1 FNSTSSTASSGFSS
15 SVSSSGAPYGNGT
28 SSTIS
33 LGPTAPFS
41 TGVFPSTT
49 IGTNSTIATPSIT
62 ANTTSSLASSGFPS
76 STSASG
82 APYGNGTSSAP
93 TLYPTAPIDTGSF
106 NTSTIVSANSTI
118 SVPTNGVNFTS
129 AASSGFSS
137 SVPTSGAP
145 YGNSTGSAPTVGP
158 TAPIPTGTLSI
169 PSIVDVTNSTASSA
183 LTFSTFVP
191 SGGIS
196 SSAISSGAPYGNSSS
211 TPASSGPTAPVTTS
225 APSTSISSSPEVS
238 ASNGTSTFVPSSTFS
253 VGPVNATTT
262 GSSNST
268 TVQSASTTVSQSSI
282 NATVIGPVT
291 TSASSSSSISQT
303 TTSSISSS
311 SSSATATQSS
321 TPSQASN
328 LNGNRV
334 FISGS
339 NLAYGNLALESTQ
352 DGENDYATVYTRRQR
367 PTLGYTFNQT
377 SGYLYLGNSKNVLSY
392 AVPSFRSDSV
402 QLATLTQDY
411 LNTYPESWSP
421 LNCTASDSGALACS
435 VTVKATRFR
444 RRSVTYSAFVAVP
457 REGQNAADIYLYA
470 ANQIDGRP
478 LGASQV
484 SLMLSKD

>member
-1 FNSTSSTASSGFSS
+1 
-15 SVSSSGAPYGNGT
+15 
-28 SSTIS
+28 
-33 LGPTAPFS
+33 
-41 TGVFPSTT
+41 
-49 IGTNSTIATPSIT
+49 
-62 ANTTSSLASSGFPS
+62 
-76 STSASG
+76 
-82 APYGNGTSSAP
+82 
-93 TLYPTAPIDTGSF
+93 
-106 NTSTIVSANSTI
+106 
-118 SVPTNGVNFTS
+118 
-129 AASSGFSS
+129 
-137 SVPTSGAP
+137 
-145 YGNSTGSAPTVGP
+145 
-158 TAPIPTGTLSI
+158 
-169 PSIVDVTNSTASSA
+169 
-183 LTFSTFVP
+183 
-191 SGGIS
+191 
-196 SSAISSGAPYGNSSS
+196 
-211 TPASSGPTAPVTTS
+211 
-225 APSTSISSSPEVS
+225 
-238 ASNGTSTFVPSSTFS
+238 
-253 VGPVNATTT
+253 
-262 GSSNST
+262 
-268 TVQSASTTVSQSSI
+268 
-282 NATVIGPVT
+282 
-291 TSASSSSSISQT
+291 
-303 TTSSISSS
+303 SS

-328 LNGNRV
+328 LNGSRV

-377 SGYLYLGNSKNVLSY
+377 SGHLYLGNSLNVLSY

-421 LNCTASDSGALACS
+421 LKCTASDSSVLACS